1 MNIPDRWIPL
11 LDMLS
16 DKDLATL
23 MRAILHG
30 EEEPTITGKSQSVA
44 DLIYGDIEKAKRNN
58 GYQRKY
64 RSKSDNSLTEI
75 LQPSYSKTNVRQ
87 LLDVCKTDNNLTV
100 RQEERKE
107 GVPPCSPLPLSPT
120 PPITNPPIIPPY
132 QEKREEALT
141 GVCAGACED
150 EQISFEGF
158 EPLDPPESEVK
169 RRKPT
174 IAERFD
180 ALWAEYPKKNGKK
193 NAFESYQRAIAAG
206 VTDETIADGIRR
218 YKDYIAAK
226 RTSEQYILAGSTYF
240 YQWRWQDIYD
250 TVSAAPTFSE
260 KSGGDEFLNYLNE
273 ELEKEKAKR
282 ENRWTEQ
289 T

>member
-1 MNIPDRWIPL
+1 MNIPDRWIAK
-11 LDMLS
+11 LDMLPP
-16 DKDLATL
+16 KDFKTL
-23 MRAILHG
+23 VMAILRD
-30 EEEPTITGKSQSVA
+30 ESEPEITGKLQYIATDIYVDRKRAEYHKLIVRKARNKVTETSLSNHSVSH
-44 DLIYGDIEKAKRNN
+44 GDGHGDSHK
-58 GYQRKY
+58 Q
-64 RSKSDNSLTEI
+64 
-75 LQPSYSKTNVRQ
+75 V
-87 LLDVCKTDNNLTV
+87 TV
-100 RQEERKE
+100 IQEEKRE
-107 GVPPCSPLPLSPT
+107 ASPPCSPSSFPPHPLINSPY
-120 PPITNPPIIPPY
+120 NPPLE
-132 QEKREEALT
+132 EKREEALT

-150 EQISFEGF
+150 EQISFESF
-158 EPLDPPESEVK
+158 EPLEPPESEVK
-169 RRKPT
+169 HRKPT
-174 IAERFD
+174 IAERFE

-250 TVSAAPTFSE
+250 TVSVAPTCSE

-282 ENRWTEQ
+282 ESRWTEQ

>member
-1 MNIPDRWIPL
+1 MALI
-11 LDMLS
+11 S
-16 DKDLATL
+16 DKWKNELNSLSQKDYITL
-23 MRAILHG
+23 TKAILFDLP
-30 EEEPTITGKSQSVA
+30 EPQISANNQYIA
-44 DLIYGDIEKAKRNN
+44 DRIYASLKERTRAKEGMQKTRRERNN
-58 GYQRKY
+58 SVTLQECY
-64 RSKSDNSLTEI
+64 SNNSVT
-75 LQPSYSKTNVRQ
+75 LQECYG
-87 LLDVCKTDNNLTV
+87 
-100 RQEERKE
+100 QEERKE

-169 RRKPT
+169 HRKPT

-250 TVSAAPTFSE
+250 TNTADG
-260 KSGGDEFLNYLNE
+260 KDENGKPAWMSQEDWE
-273 ELEKEKAKR
+273 EMNAVFG
-282 ENRWTEQ
+282 
-289 T
+289 

>member
-30 EEEPTITGKSQSVA
+30 EEKPTLTGKNQSVA
-44 DLIYGDIEKAKRNN
+44 DLIYDDIAKTKYFAEAKRKSRKKFDGQTIVKEMSNDC
-58 GYQRKY
+58 QRDVKEM
-64 RSKSDNSLTEI
+64 SIDS
-75 LQPSYSKTNVRQ
+75 QTNV
-87 LLDVCKTDNNLTV
+87 K
-100 RQEERKE
+100 QEERKE
-107 GVPPCSPLPLSPT
+107 GVPPCPPLPLPPT
-120 PPITNPPIIPPY
+120 PPITNPPIIPPS

-150 EQISFEGF
+150 EQIPFEGF

-169 RRKPT
+169 HRKPT
-174 IAERFD
+174 IAERFE

-193 NAFESYQRAIAAG
+193 NAFESYKKAIAAG

-250 TVSAAPTFSE
+250 TNTAVG
-260 KSGGDEFLNYLNE
+260 KDENGKPAWTSQEDWE
-273 ELEKEKAKR
+273 EMNAVFG
-282 ENRWTEQ
+282 
-289 T
+289 

>member
-1 MNIPDRWIPL
+1 MNIPDRWIAK
-11 LDMLS
+11 LDSLPP
-16 DKDLATL
+16 KDFKTL
-23 MRAILHG
+23 VMAILKD
-30 EEEPTITGKSQSVA
+30 ESEPEITEKLQFVASDIYADIKQLQQTSERVRKSRS
-44 DLIYGDIEKAKRNN
+44 KRYSNVTVTVTETLQKHNSN
-58 GYQRKY
+58 GY
-64 RSKSDNSLTEI
+64 SNVTET
-75 LQPSYSKTNVRQ
+75 K
-87 LLDVCKTDNNLTV
+87 
-100 RQEERKE
+100 EEKRE
-107 GVPPCSPLPLSPT
+107 ASPPCSPSSFPPHPLINSPY
-120 PPITNPPIIPPY
+120 NPPLE
-132 QEKREEALT
+132 EKREEALT

-150 EQISFEGF
+150 EQIPFEGF

-174 IAERFD
+174 IAERFE

-250 TVSAAPTFSE
+250 TVSVAPTCSE

-282 ENRWTEQ
+282 ESRWTEQ

>member
-1 MNIPDRWIPL
+1 MNIPDRWIAK
-11 LDMLS
+11 LDMLPP
-16 DKDLATL
+16 KDFKILV
-23 MRAILHG
+23 MAILRN
-30 EEEPTITGKSQSVA
+30 ESEPEITEKLQFIASDIYADIKQLQQTSERVRKSRSQRYSNVTVTVTET
-44 DLIYGDIEKAKRNN
+44 LLKHNSN
-58 GYQRKY
+58 GY
-64 RSKSDNSLTEI
+64 SNVTET
-75 LQPSYSKTNVRQ
+75 K
-87 LLDVCKTDNNLTV
+87 
-100 RQEERKE
+100 EEKRE
-107 GVPPCSPLPLSPT
+107 ASPPCSPSSFPPHPLINSPY
-120 PPITNPPIIPPY
+120 NPPLE
-132 QEKREEALT
+132 EKREEALT
-141 GVCAGACED
+141 GVCAE

-158 EPLDPPESEVK
+158 EPLDPPDSEVK
-169 RRKPT
+169 HRKPT
-174 IAERFD
+174 IAERFE

-250 TVSAAPTFSE
+250 TVSVAPTCSE

-282 ENRWTEQ
+282 ESRWTEQ

>member
-1 MNIPDRWIPL
+1 MNIPDRWTPL

-23 MRAILHG
+23 MRAILHR
-30 EEEPTITGKSQSVA
+30 EQKPTLAGKSQSVA
-44 DLIYGDIEKAKRNN
+44 DLIYSDIAKTKYFAEAKRKSRKKFDGQTIVKEMSNDC
-58 GYQRKY
+58 QRDVKEM
-64 RSKSDNSLTEI
+64 SIDS
-75 LQPSYSKTNVRQ
+75 QTNV
-87 LLDVCKTDNNLTV
+87 K
-100 RQEERKE
+100 QEERKE

-132 QEKREEALT
+132 QEKREEVTDSA
-141 GVCAGACED
+141 GAGACED
-150 EQISFEGF
+150 EQIPFEGF

-169 RRKPT
+169 HRKPT
-174 IAERFD
+174 IAERFE

-193 NAFESYQRAIAAG
+193 NAFESYKRAIAAG

-226 RTSEQYILAGSTYF
+226 RTSEQYILAGSTYV

-250 TVSAAPTFSE
+250 TNTAVG
-260 KSGGDEFLNYLNE
+260 KDENGKPAWMSQEDWE
-273 ELEKEKAKR
+273 EMNAVFG
-282 ENRWTEQ
+282 
-289 T
+289 

>member
-1 MNIPDRWIPL
+1 MALI
-11 LDMLS
+11 S
-16 DKDLATL
+16 DKWKNELNSLSQKDYITL
-23 MRAILHG
+23 TKAILFDLP
-30 EEEPTITGKSQSVA
+30 EPQISANNQYIA
-44 DLIYGDIEKAKRNN
+44 DRIYASLKERTRAKEGMQKTRRERNN
-58 GYQRKY
+58 SVTLQECY
-64 RSKSDNSLTEI
+64 SNNSVT
-75 LQPSYSKTNVRQ
+75 LQECYG
-87 LLDVCKTDNNLTV
+87 
-100 RQEERKE
+100 QEERKE

-120 PPITNPPIIPPY
+120 PPITNPPIIPPS
-132 QEKREEALT
+132 QEKREEVTDSA
-141 GVCAGACED
+141 GAGACEN
-150 EQISFEGF
+150 EQIPFEGF

-169 RRKPT
+169 HRKPT

-250 TVSAAPTFSE
+250 TVSVAPTCSE

-282 ENRWTEQ
+282 ESRWTEQ

>member
-30 EEEPTITGKSQSVA
+30 EEKPTLTGKNQSVA
-44 DLIYGDIEKAKRNN
+44 DLIYGDIAKTKYFAEAKRKS
-58 GYQRKY
+58 RKKFGGQTIVKEM
-64 RSKSDNSLTEI
+64 SNDCQTIVK
-75 LQPSYSKTNVRQ
+75 
-87 LLDVCKTDNNLTV
+87 
-100 RQEERKE
+100 QEERKE
-107 GVPPCSPLPLSPT
+107 GVPPCSPLPLPPT
-120 PPITNPPIIPPY
+120 PPNTNPPIIPPS

-169 RRKPT
+169 HRKPT
-174 IAERFD
+174 IAERFE

-193 NAFESYQRAIAAG
+193 NAFDSYQRAIAAG

-250 TVSAAPTFSE
+250 TVSVAPTCSE

-282 ENRWTEQ
+282 ESRWTEQ

>member
-11 LDMLS
+11 LDTLN

-23 MRAILHG
+23 IRAILHN
-30 EEEPTITGKSQSVA
+30 EDEPTVSKKNQAIIHSIYS
-44 DLIYGDIEKAKRNN
+44 DLSKVKRNN
-58 GYQRKY
+58 EYQKKFH
-64 RSKSDNSLTEI
+64 SKS
-75 LQPSYSKTNVRQ
+75 Y
-87 LLDVCKTDNNLTV
+87 NNLNLILEKDLNNIRL
-100 RQEERKE
+100 RQE
-107 GVPPCSPLPLSPT
+107 
-120 PPITNPPIIPPY
+120 
-132 QEKREEALT
+132 EKREEALT

-169 RRKPT
+169 HRKPT
-174 IAERFD
+174 IGERFE

-218 YKDYIAAK
+218 YRDYIAAK

-250 TVSAAPTFSE
+250 TVSAAPTCSE

-282 ENRWTEQ
+282 ESRWTEQ

>member
-1 MNIPDRWIPL
+1 MNIPDRWIAK
-11 LDMLS
+11 LDMLPP
-16 DKDLATL
+16 KDFKTL
-23 MRAILHG
+23 VMAILRD
-30 EEEPTITGKSQSVA
+30 ESEPEITGKLQYIATDIYVDRKRA
-44 DLIYGDIEKAKRNN
+44 EYHKLIVRKA
-58 GYQRKY
+58 
-64 RSKSDNSLTEI
+64 RSKVTETSLLNHRDSHSDCHGDSHK
-75 LQPSYSKTNVRQ
+75 QV
-87 LLDVCKTDNNLTV
+87 TV
-100 RQEERKE
+100 IQEEKRE
-107 GVPPCSPLPLSPT
+107 ASPPCSPSSFPPHPLINSPY
-120 PPITNPPIIPPY
+120 NPPLE
-132 QEKREEALT
+132 EKREEALT

-150 EQISFEGF
+150 EQIPFEGF

-169 RRKPT
+169 HRKPT
-174 IAERFD
+174 IAERFE

-193 NAFESYQRAIAAG
+193 NAFESYEKAIAAG

-250 TVSAAPTFSE
+250 TVSAAPTCSE

-282 ENRWTEQ
+282 ESRWTEQ

>member
-30 EEEPTITGKSQSVA
+30 EEKPTLTGKNQSVA
-44 DLIYGDIEKAKRNN
+44 DLIYDDIAKTKYFAEAHRKSRKKFDGQTIVKEMSNDC
-58 GYQRKY
+58 QR
-64 RSKSDNSLTEI
+64 
-75 LQPSYSKTNVRQ
+75 
-87 LLDVCKTDNNLTV
+87 DVKEMSIDSQTIV
-100 RQEERKE
+100 KQEERKE
-107 GVPPCSPLPLSPT
+107 GVPPCSPLPLPPT
-120 PPITNPPIIPPY
+120 PPITNPPIIPPS

-150 EQISFEGF
+150 EQIPFEGF
-158 EPLDPPESEVK
+158 EPLDPPDSEVK
-169 RRKPT
+169 HRKPT
-174 IAERFD
+174 IAERFE

-250 TVSAAPTFSE
+250 TNTAVG
-260 KSGGDEFLNYLNE
+260 KDENGKPAWMSQEDWE
-273 ELEKEKAKR
+273 EMNAVFG
-282 ENRWTEQ
+282 
-289 T
+289 

>member
-30 EEEPTITGKSQSVA
+30 EQEPTITGKSQSVA
-44 DLIYGDIEKAKRNN
+44 DLIYGDIAKTKYFAEAKRKSRKKFDGQTIVKEMSNDC
-58 GYQRKY
+58 QRDVKEM
-64 RSKSDNSLTEI
+64 SNDC
-75 LQPSYSKTNVRQ
+75 QTNV
-87 LLDVCKTDNNLTV
+87 K
-100 RQEERKE
+100 QEERKE

-120 PPITNPPIIPPY
+120 PPITNPPIIPPS
-132 QEKREEALT
+132 QEKREEVLT

-150 EQISFEGF
+150 EQIPFEGF

-174 IAERFD
+174 IAERFE

-193 NAFESYQRAIAAG
+193 NAFESYQRALKDG
-206 VTDETIADGIRR
+206 VTDEVIADGIKR
-218 YKDYIAAK
+218 YKEHIAAK
-226 RTSEQYILAGSTYF
+226 HTEDKYILIGSSYF
-240 YQWRWQDIYD
+240 QQRRWEDEYD
-250 TVSAAPTFSE
+250 TNTAVG
-260 KSGGDEFLNYLNE
+260 KDENGKPAWMSQEDWE
-273 ELEKEKAKR
+273 EMNAVFG
-282 ENRWTEQ
+282 
-289 T
+289 

>member
-1 MNIPDRWIPL
+1 MNIPDRWIAK
-11 LDMLS
+11 LDMLPP
-16 DKDLATL
+16 KDFKTL
-23 MRAILHG
+23 VMAILRD
-30 EEEPTITGKSQSVA
+30 ESEPEITGKLQYIATDIYVDRKRA
-44 DLIYGDIEKAKRNN
+44 EYHKLIVRKARNKVTETSLLNHGDSHGDGHGDSHK
-58 GYQRKY
+58 Q
-64 RSKSDNSLTEI
+64 
-75 LQPSYSKTNVRQ
+75 V
-87 LLDVCKTDNNLTV
+87 TV
-100 RQEERKE
+100 IQEEKRE
-107 GVPPCSPLPLSPT
+107 ASPPCSPSSFPPHPLINSPY
-120 PPITNPPIIPPY
+120 NPPLE
-132 QEKREEALT
+132 EKREEALT

-158 EPLDPPESEVK
+158 EPLEPPESEVK
-169 RRKPT
+169 HRKPT
-174 IAERFD
+174 IAERFE

-250 TVSAAPTFSE
+250 TASAAPTYRE
-260 KSGGDEFLNYLNE
+260 NSGGDEFLNYLNE

>member
-44 DLIYGDIEKAKRNN
+44 DLIYGDIAKTKYFAEAKRKS
-58 GYQRKY
+58 RK
-64 RSKSDNSLTEI
+64 KFDG
-75 LQPSYSKTNVRQ
+75 QTNVKEMSNECQR
-87 LLDVCKTDNNLTV
+87 DVKEMSIDSQTNV
-100 RQEERKE
+100 KQEEKRE
-107 GVPPCSPLPLSPT
+107 ASPPCSPSSFPPHPLINSPY
-120 PPITNPPIIPPY
+120 NPPLE
-132 QEKREEALT
+132 EKREEALT

-150 EQISFEGF
+150 EQIPFEGF

-193 NAFESYQRAIAAG
+193 NAFESYQRAINAG

-250 TVSAAPTFSE
+250 TVSAVATCSE

-282 ENRWTEQ
+282 ESRWTEQ

>member
-11 LDMLS
+11 IDMLS

-23 MRAILHG
+23 MRAILHR
-30 EEEPTITGKSQSVA
+30 EEKPTLAGKNQSVA
-44 DLIYGDIEKAKRNN
+44 DLIYGDIAKTKYFAEAKRKSRKKFDGQTIVKEMSNDC
-58 GYQRKY
+58 QRDVKEM
-64 RSKSDNSLTEI
+64 SIDS
-75 LQPSYSKTNVRQ
+75 QTNV
-87 LLDVCKTDNNLTV
+87 K
-100 RQEERKE
+100 QEERKE

-120 PPITNPPIIPPY
+120 PPITNPPIIPPS

-141 GVCAGACED
+141 GVCAGACES

-169 RRKPT
+169 HRKPT
-174 IAERFD
+174 IAERFE

-250 TVSAAPTFSE
+250 TVPAAPTCSE

-282 ENRWTEQ
+282 ESRWIEQ

>member
-1 MNIPDRWIPL
+1 MNIPDRWIAK
-11 LDMLS
+11 LDSLPP
-16 DKDLATL
+16 KDFKTL
-23 MRAILHG
+23 VMAILKD
-30 EEEPTITGKSQSVA
+30 ESEPEITEKLQFVASDIYADIKQLQQTSERVRKSRS
-44 DLIYGDIEKAKRNN
+44 KRYSNVTVTVTETLQKHNSN
-58 GYQRKY
+58 GY
-64 RSKSDNSLTEI
+64 SNVTET
-75 LQPSYSKTNVRQ
+75 K
-87 LLDVCKTDNNLTV
+87 
-100 RQEERKE
+100 EEKRE
-107 GVPPCSPLPLSPT
+107 ASPPCSPSSFPPHPLINSPY
-120 PPITNPPIIPPY
+120 NPPLE
-132 QEKREEALT
+132 EKREEALT
-141 GVCAGACED
+141 GVCAGACEE
-150 EQISFEGF
+150 EQIPFEGF

-174 IAERFD
+174 IAERFE

-250 TVSAAPTFSE
+250 TVSAAPTCSE

-282 ENRWTEQ
+282 ESRWTEQ

>member
-1 MNIPDRWIPL
+1 MNIPDRWIAK
-11 LDMLS
+11 LDMLPP
-16 DKDLATL
+16 KDFKILV
-23 MRAILHG
+23 MAILRN
-30 EEEPTITGKSQSVA
+30 ESEPEITGKLQYIATDIYVDRKRA
-44 DLIYGDIEKAKRNN
+44 EYHKLIVRKARNKVTETSLLN
-58 GYQRKY
+58 H
-64 RSKSDNSLTEI
+64 SDSHSDGHSDSHK
-75 LQPSYSKTNVRQ
+75 QV
-87 LLDVCKTDNNLTV
+87 TV
-100 RQEERKE
+100 IQEEKRE
-107 GVPPCSPLPLSPT
+107 ASPPCSPSSFPPHPLINSPY
-120 PPITNPPIIPPY
+120 NPPLE
-132 QEKREEALT
+132 EKREEALT

-150 EQISFEGF
+150 EQIPFEGF

-174 IAERFD
+174 IAERFE

-226 RTSEQYILAGSTYF
+226 RTSEQYTLAGSTYF

-250 TVSAAPTFSE
+250 TVSAAPTCSD

-282 ENRWTEQ
+282 ESRWTEQ